1 MDKLFSEDRRPP
13 EKFPKSDH
21 IDPGSD
27 GWLSPKGDYYKVNS
41 TEHDESSTYLVAN
54 SSEVQNEVKRRSGY
68 PYFSLT
74 VDYRSM
80 PDRMKLKELGWVLIR
95 GNVLY
100 SDEAS
105 NYTPSQL
112 KSITEAGIQII
123 NAFDGSQEYSS
134 DKTLK
139 WANEAIKKLDEVPK
153 IDEIKKIVAEHSND
167 PYSFE
172 AETLTSMEDFR
183 KDPFHTEIHTES
195 VSSDDDVFSENI
207 GEGSLPAEIFNKLSE
222 DYSDEMI
229 VFNGRHSYCFR
240 LLDIGDKQKLMAQ
253 ARIYNHDGLSSDIH
267 GAVENWISVYVID
280 EFTLPDKIQRII
292 SHGTKDYPKHGVTM
306 SKENGYFTNLW
317 QKIPDRMKD
326 KFPLS
331 FAHDKI

>member
-1 MDKLFSEDRRPP
+1 MDRLLGEDQRPP
-13 EKFPKSDH
+13 EKFSKSDH
-21 IDPGSD
+21 IEPRSD

-41 TEHDESSTYLVAN
+41 IEHDESSTYLVAN
-54 SSEVQNEVKRRSGY
+54 SPEVQNEVKRRSSY

-95 GNVLY
+95 GSVLH

-105 NYTPSQL
+105 NYTPLQL
-112 KSITEAGIQII
+112 KSITEAGIQIV

-139 WANEAIKKLDEVPK
+139 WANEAIKKLDEIQK

-172 AETLTSMEDFR
+172 AETLISVEDFK

-195 VSSDDDVFSENI
+195 VYSDDDVLSGNI
-207 GEGSLPAEIFNKLSE
+207 GKDSLPAEIFNKLSE
-222 DYSDEMI
+222 GYSEEMI
-229 VFNGRHSYCFR
+229 VFNGRSTYCFR
-240 LLDIGDKQKLMAQ
+240 LLNIGDKQKLMAQ
-253 ARIYNHDGLSSDIH
+253 ARIYHHDGLSSAIH
-267 GAVENWISVYVID
+267 GAVENWIGAYVID
-280 EFTLPDKIQRII
+280 DFTLSDKIQRII
-292 SHGTKDYPKHGVTM
+292 SHGSNDSPKHAVSM
-306 SKENGYFTNLW
+306 SKENGYFINLW

-331 FAHDKI
+331 PAHDKI